1 MCHTK
6 TELRKEEAQLLQVQ
20 SAKLFLILPVTY
32 KVDWFSVFSSWIC
45 EVSDTVKSASNL
57 SKPYLKYYSSR
68 SNVQPAFNLMVFSQ
82 SRNCPVPD

>member
-32 KVDWFSVFSSWIC
+32 KVD
-45 EVSDTVKSASNL
+45 
-57 SKPYLKYYSSR
+57 
-68 SNVQPAFNLMVFSQ
+68 
-82 SRNCPVPD
+82 